1 LKLEN
6 GFILAERPGDLTS
19 IGTCAAWARFIMTVW
34 DRVGWGTHQ
43 TLRSILCG
51 QMFYELLFQKS
62 IHPNENTVS
71 LAELQERVSLL
82 GPKQR
87 LALRA
92 FLKTWTQT
100 QTKSGKHVE
109 PNLIITGD
117 TIRPSVYFSNLF
129 EEQTK
134 EWDTMWLQAAPS
146 YDLATLRKIGIAH
159 TVESVASSIYGGQ
172 TTLRQM
178 ACWNTLLYHHA
189 LRREWVKLSDI
200 GDFLGLETTRVGD
213 TLEPFMGSRSSGRI
227 VTRKSPLDKRKTEI
241 QFVWPGDLG
250 DVYLEAHTRW
260 NRIFNEGGVT
270 DISKLFGLPSMD
282 LSGNV
287 AELSKLKFFVQS

>member
-1 LKLEN
+1 MKLVG
-6 GFILAERPGDLTS
+6 GFILAEEPRDLAS
-19 IGTCAAWARFIMTVW
+19 IGACAAWARFIMKVW

-51 QMFYELLFQKS
+51 QMFYELLFRET
-62 IHPNENTVS
+62 INLNESSVS
-71 LAELQERVSLL
+71 LSELEERVSLL

-87 LALRA
+87 IALRT

-100 QTKSGKHVE
+100 KTKSGKPVE
-109 PNLIITGD
+109 PNLILTGD
-117 TIRPSVYFSNLF
+117 TIRTSPYFADLF
-129 EEQTK
+129 EKETK
-134 EWDTMWLQAAPS
+134 EWDAMWLKAAPN
-146 YDLATLRKIGIAH
+146 YDLAAIRKVGIAH

-213 TLEPFMGSRSSGRI
+213 TFEPFMGSRSSGRI

-270 DISKLFGLPSMD
+270 DISNLFGLPSMD

-287 AELSKLKFFVQS
+287 TELSKLKFFVQS

>member
-1 LKLEN
+1 MKLVG
-6 GFILAERPGDLTS
+6 GFILAEEPRDLAS
-19 IGTCAAWARFIMTVW
+19 IGACAALARFIMKVW

-51 QMFYELLFQKS
+51 QMFYELLFRETINLIEGS
-62 IHPNENTVS
+62 VS
-71 LAELQERVSLL
+71 LSELEERVSLL

-87 LALRA
+87 IALRT

-100 QTKSGKHVE
+100 KTKSGKRIE
-109 PNLIITGD
+109 PNLILTGD
-117 TIRPSVYFSNLF
+117 TIRTSPYFADLF
-129 EEQTK
+129 EKETK
-134 EWDTMWLQAAPS
+134 EWDAMWLQAAPN
-146 YDLATLRKIGIAH
+146 YDLATIRKVGIAH

-213 TLEPFMGSRSSGRI
+213 TFEPFMGSRSSGRI

-260 NRIFNEGGVT
+260 NRIFNQGGVT

-287 AELSKLKFFVQS
+287 T